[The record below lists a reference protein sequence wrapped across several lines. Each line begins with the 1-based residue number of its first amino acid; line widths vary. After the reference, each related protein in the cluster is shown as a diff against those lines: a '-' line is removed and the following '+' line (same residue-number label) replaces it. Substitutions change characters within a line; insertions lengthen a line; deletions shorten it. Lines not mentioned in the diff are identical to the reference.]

1 MRSTALTVLI
11 GLSLSSAAS
20 LPSTVFAQSPAASST
35 ATAAYITS
43 AINDPRRKA
52 DAVDDARRKIAAV
65 MTFTGVRPGQHV
77 LELIPGGGYWT
88 RVFSGI
94 VGPVGKVYAIFPDE
108 YDKVSKPDSDKLRA
122 VAKQQYYSNIT
133 VLTQPANK
141 LSVPDEA
148 DHPVDLVF
156 TAQNFHDYPDK
167 FMGNVDPVAFS
178 KQVFAALRPG
188 GMFVVIDH
196 VAEPGS
202 GLRDTDTLHRID
214 PEIVKKDVEA
224 AGFVFDGESDAL
236 RNPADTHEIKVFD
249 PTIRGKTD
257 QFMFR
262 FRKPAN

>member
-1 MRSTALTVLI
+1 MRSTALAALI
-11 GLSLSSAAS
+11 ALS
-20 LPSTVFAQSPAASST
+20 LPSAALLPSAAFAQSPATSST
-35 ATAAYITS
+35 APASYIAA
-43 AINDPRRKA
+43 AINDPRRKT
-52 DAVDDARRKIAAV
+52 DSVDDARRKIAAV
-65 MTFTGVRPGQHV
+65 MTFAEVRPGQHV
-77 LELIPGGGYWT
+77 LEIIPGGGYWT

-94 VGPVGKVYAIFPDE
+94 VGPVGHVYAVFPDE

-122 VAKQQYYSNIT
+122 LAKQQYYGNIS
-133 VLTQPANK
+133 VLTQPANQ
-141 LSVPDEA
+141 LAIPDEA
-148 DHPVDLVF
+148 EHPVDLVF

-188 GMFVVIDH
+188 GLFVVIDH
-196 VAEPGS
+196 VAETGS

-224 AGFVFDGESDAL
+224 AGFVFDGESDTL
-236 RNPADTHEIKVFD
+236 RNPADTHTIKVFD

-262 FRKPAN
+262 FRKPAT